1 MPLAPGVQ
9 PARAVVATAYG
20 GPEVLQVVPID
31 PGPPGLGEVLLD
43 VRAAAVNPWDWKSYS
58 GTAGHDPA
66 RLPLRL
72 GLEAAGVVLE
82 VGPGVRWLA
91 PGDEVVAWPVRG
103 AYASRVRVPEA
114 SCVRRPPSLGWAEA
128 AGLLSTGATAMHALA
143 ATAVGSGD
151 VVLVHGG
158 TGGVGRLLVQLAVL
172 RGARVIA
179 TGSADS
185 AAELQ
190 ELGAIPVA
198 YGEGLLDRVREVE
211 ATTGPVTVAVDTA
224 GTDEALDASVALVA
238 DRTRVATIA
247 GFAHGAALGVQL
259 LGSGPGADPG
269 TQVREAARAQLVEL
283 AADGSIEVHVA
294 RTYPLEAA
302 AEAHRDSRAGHA
314 RGKLV
319 LLP

>member
-1 MPLAPGVQ
+1 MPTAPAQ
-9 PARAVVATAYG
+9 ARAVVATAYG

-66 RLPLRL
+66 RLPMRL
-72 GLEAAGVVLE
+72 GLEASGVVAE

-91 PGDEVVAWPVRG
+91 PGDEVVAWPVSG
-103 AYASRVRVPEA
+103 AYASRVVVPEQ
-114 SCVRRPPSLGWAEA
+114 SCVRRPASLGWAQA
-128 AGLLSTGATAMHALA
+128 AGLLVTGVAAVHALA
-143 ATAVGSGD
+143 ATGTGSGD

-172 RGARVIA
+172 RGARVVA
-179 TGSADS
+179 TGSAAS
-185 AAELQ
+185 ADDLR
-190 ELGAIPVA
+190 ELGAVPVA
-198 YGEGLLDRVREVE
+198 YGDGLVERLHALE
-211 ATTGPVTVAVDTA
+211 ATVGPVTVAVDTV

-238 DRTRVATIA
+238 DRSRIATLA
-247 GFAHGAALGVQL
+247 GFARGTELGILV
-259 LGSGPGADPG
+259 LGSGRGADPG
-269 TQVREAARAQLVEL
+269 TQVREAARGQLVEL

-302 AEAHRDSRAGHA
+302 AEAHRDSRTGHA